1 MNHKLELMDQFDDA
15 AFALMMDEYAE
26 AEGERLRAEFEEAM
40 RSGTAPACPPELD
53 EKCRKQIKRHFGKQR
68 RSAYAGLTRR
78 VAAIGQAFVQIA
90 GCVDLSVGM
99 AGCLSGI
106 MMGVACGWWGWGLVP
121 CLLIA
126 LGISATLIMSV
137 EALRVPFWKFIM
149 EEYGSSTVFD
159 FSGMNEEN
167 QGVYIDPLEMED
179 PVKFYLPEGYHNVS
193 FEEDQGRIN
202 SVYETD
208 DGRFVAFEMI
218 HSDSNLLNTVQSA
231 YDFERFELVCYEAQY
246 SLCYYTDEGWPM
258 EMVEWY
264 DPEIET
270 MYCVAAKGMGK
281 MDLIEICESLAKC
294 FAGLTIEQ
302 QVVVPNALEG
312 KLSKNYE
319 LIYDNTIPGWP
330 NFLYRD
336 DTADKIVYFSA
347 LEMTGTMDTFIQD
360 PVITD
365 AVIGGFEAT
374 HMIGNDEI
382 GTIWFDLERNVR
394 FYFVTNDFTD
404 EDHLSLCEYLA
415 EYYKGVTLPAVS
427 TVIWD

>member
-78 VAAIGQAFVQIA
+78 VAGRAAA
-90 GCVDLSVGM
+90 
-99 AGCLSGI
+99 
-106 MMGVACGWWGWGLVP
+106 

-382 GTIWFDLERNVR
+382 GTLWFDLERNVR

>member
-68 RSAYAGLTRR
+68 RSAWAGIARR
-78 VAAIGQAFVQIA
+78 AAGRAA
-90 GCVDLSVGM
+90 
-99 AGCLSGI
+99 A
-106 MMGVACGWWGWGLVP
+106 

-126 LGISATLIMSV
+126 LGISAALVMSV

-202 SVYETD
+202 AVYETD

-218 HSDSNLLNTVQSA
+218 HSDSNLSNTVQSA

-319 LIYDNTIPGWP
+319 LIYDNTIPGWL

-382 GTIWFDLERNVR
+382 GTLWFDLERNVR